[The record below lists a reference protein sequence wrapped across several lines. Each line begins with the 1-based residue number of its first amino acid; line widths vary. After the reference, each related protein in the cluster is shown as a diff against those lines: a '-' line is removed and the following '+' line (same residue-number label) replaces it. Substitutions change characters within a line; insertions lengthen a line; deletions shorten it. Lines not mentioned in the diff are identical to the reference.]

1 MIQKPVKH
9 ACCGTPSSMAY
20 WLLASLL
27 AWGLRSLVGLFWHP
41 LGPVSASTICW
52 RSALAGSGSLTLV
65 LLAVDPCSVP
75 IA

>member
-1 MIQKPVKH
+1 MIQKPVSH

-41 LGPVSASTICW
+41 LGPVSASTIW
-52 RSALAGSGSLTLV
+52 LAIGIGWQRLADPGVAGS
-65 LLAVDPCSVP
+65 
-75 IA
+75 